1 MMKINFAKFIL
12 VLALALVGMNACY
25 PSDFE
30 CADNNEVVSKIL
42 KAASDLHNDAADKET
57 SESNSSDKDAHYCLC
72 SLTCHTMFLSN
83 SNFENFTY
91 IVFTFPKQF
100 QYTPQFYPQ
109 VTSSLEK
116 PPTV

>member
-1 MMKINFAKFIL
+1 MMKINFTKFII

-30 CADNNEVVSKIL
+30 CADNNEVISKVV
-42 KAASDLHNDAADKET
+42 KAASDFHNDAPAQKS
-57 SESNSSDKDAHYCLC
+57 SESNSSDNDAHYCLC
-72 SLTCHTMFLSN
+72 SLTCHTMFLSR

-91 IVFTFPKQF
+91 VVFNFPKEF
-100 QYTPQFYPQ
+100 QYTPLFYPQ
-109 VTSSLEK
+109 VTTSLEK